1 MQKLSAASNRV
12 LQDDSELLY
21 MTMIGMI
28 VAAIFAAGLHEDVDR
43 TVTRL
48 APAGSTYPFPAQ
60 TRLPAA
66 KFTAAIGGFMIGVFF
81 WTLMG
86 KLRWSGIKV
95 LLQYR

>member
-1 MQKLSAASNRV
+1 MAGNKV

-21 MTMIGMI
+21 MTMIGMV

-48 APAGSTYPFPAQ
+48 APVGSFYPFPAQ

-66 KFTAAIGGFMIGVFF
+66 KFTAALGGFFVGIFF
-81 WTLMG
+81 WTVMG
-86 KLRWSGIKV
+86 KLRWSTIKL
-95 LLQYR
+95 LLQYRFRA